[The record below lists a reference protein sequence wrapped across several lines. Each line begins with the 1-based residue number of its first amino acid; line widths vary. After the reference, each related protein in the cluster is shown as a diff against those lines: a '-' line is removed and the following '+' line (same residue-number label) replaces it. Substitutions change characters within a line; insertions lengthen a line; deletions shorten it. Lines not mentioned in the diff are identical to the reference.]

1 MNFRVY
7 IIIETPILDK
17 KYELLVPIDR
27 RIHELINL
35 LRKNIPELS
44 ENYYKENT
52 PFTRLLSPKKGHN
65 FPLPLKGKIRSLYHT
80 TEFRKTQIFF
90 RCIFRP
96 KIAFKRTKTH

>member
-35 LRKNIPELS
+35 LRSNIPELS
-44 ENYYKENT
+44 ENYYNNHT
-52 PFTRLLSPKKGHN
+52 PN
-65 FPLPLKGKIRSLYHT
+65 LYNKLT
-80 TEFRKTQIFF
+80 GEIYDMNLIIKNSNIKTG
-90 RCIFRP
+90 
-96 KIAFKRTKTH
+96 TKLILI

>member
-44 ENYYKENT
+44 ENYYKENEPNLYNKST
-52 PFTRLLSPKKGHN
+52 GELYDMNLILKNSNIKTGTRLVL
-65 FPLPLKGKIRSLYHT
+65 I
-80 TEFRKTQIFF
+80 
-90 RCIFRP
+90 
-96 KIAFKRTKTH
+96 

>member
-44 ENYYKENT
+44 ENYYKENEPNLYNKST
-52 PFTRLLSPKKGHN
+52 GELYNMNLIIKNSNIKTGTRLL
-65 FPLPLKGKIRSLYHT
+65 LI
-80 TEFRKTQIFF
+80 
-90 RCIFRP
+90 
-96 KIAFKRTKTH
+96 

>member
-35 LRKNIPELS
+35 LKSNIPELS
-44 ENYYKENT
+44 EKYYENHE
-52 PFTRLLSPKKGHN
+52 LN
-65 FPLPLKGKIRSLYHT
+65 LYNKLT
-80 TEFRKTQIFF
+80 GELYDMNLIIKNSNIKTG
-90 RCIFRP
+90 
-96 KIAFKRTKTH
+96 TKLILI

>member
-35 LRKNIPELS
+35 LKKNIPELS
-44 ENYYKENT
+44 ENYYKNNNPTLFNKSTGEAYDMNIIIKNSNIKT
-52 PFTRLLSPKKGHN
+52 GTRLVL
-65 FPLPLKGKIRSLYHT
+65 I
-80 TEFRKTQIFF
+80 
-90 RCIFRP
+90 
-96 KIAFKRTKTH
+96 

>member
-35 LRKNIPELS
+35 LRKNIPELT
-44 ENYYKENT
+44 ENYYKENEPNLYNKST
-52 PFTRLLSPKKGHN
+52 GEIYDMNLIIKNSNIKTGTRLL
-65 FPLPLKGKIRSLYHT
+65 LI
-80 TEFRKTQIFF
+80 
-90 RCIFRP
+90 
-96 KIAFKRTKTH
+96 

>member
-44 ENYYKENT
+44 ENYYKENNPNLYNKST
-52 PFTRLLSPKKGHN
+52 GEIYDMNLIIKNSNIKTGTRLVL
-65 FPLPLKGKIRSLYHT
+65 I
-80 TEFRKTQIFF
+80 
-90 RCIFRP
+90 
-96 KIAFKRTKTH
+96 

>member
-35 LRKNIPELS
+35 LKSNISELS
-44 ENYYKENT
+44 ENYYENHELNLYNKLT
-52 PFTRLLSPKKGHN
+52 GELYDMNLIIKNSN
-65 FPLPLKGKIRSLYHT
+65 IRT
-80 TEFRKTQIFF
+80 G
-90 RCIFRP
+90 
-96 KIAFKRTKTH
+96 TKLILI